1 MYRRPEL
8 EVRWPNLAS
17 TNYQVTSPKSQEYN
31 CFAWAAEDVERW
43 WQPIPGEEF
52 YWTDGVPNEETL
64 DAYIKAYQ
72 TLGYQPCDNE
82 QLEIGYQKIAIYIDT
97 KGTPTHAARQLSSGR
112 WTSKLGW
119 FEDIEHELYGL
130 TGERYGVVGQ
140 ILKRLMETEDVR

>member
-52 YWTDGVPNEETL
+52 YWPDGVPNEETL
-64 DAYIKAYQ
+64 DAYIKASV
-72 TLGYQPCDNE
+72 LARLPLLPIDCNR
-82 QLEIGYQKIAIYIDT
+82 LVRACCVWRHFYIVD
-97 KGTPTHAARQLSSGR
+97 GAWQQFDFHFQ
-112 WTSKLGW
+112 
-119 FEDIEHELYGL
+119 
-130 TGERYGVVGQ
+130 
-140 ILKRLMETEDVR
+140 